1 MVLAK
6 GLRSQSRYCPPGT
19 DKVASRAV
27 STLEGRDLTA
37 FVMSF
42 ASAMRQPE
50 CKSGVSPRFPLPAA
64 YTKWVAL
71 AVAVCA

>member
-6 GLRSQSRYCPPGT
+6 GLRSQSRYCWAGT

-37 FVMSF
+37 FAVNF
-42 ASAMRQPE
+42 ASAIRKLE
-50 CKSGVSPRFPLPAA
+50 CKSGVSP
-64 YTKWVAL
+64 
-71 AVAVCA
+71 